1 MKGNMVKKQEKRGTP
16 ADAQSPEARAAAN
29 KKNNQ
34 QQYHLSH
41 GHKQAPRS
49 TELSEFDGKSP
60 SERAASRGVKNP
72 PTKRVP
78 TNPWN

>member
-1 MKGNMVKKQEKRGTP
+1 MAKKQEKRGTP
-16 ADAQSPEARAAAN
+16 ADGKTAEARAAAN
-29 KKNNQ
+29 KQNNQ

-49 TELSEFDGKSP
+49 TELSENTGQSP

-72 PTKRVP
+72 PKKRTP
-78 TNPWN
+78 STSWY